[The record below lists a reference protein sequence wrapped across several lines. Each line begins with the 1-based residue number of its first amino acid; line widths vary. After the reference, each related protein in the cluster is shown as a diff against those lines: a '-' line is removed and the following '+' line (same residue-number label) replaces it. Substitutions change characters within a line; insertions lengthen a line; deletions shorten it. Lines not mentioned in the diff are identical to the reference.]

1 MHAFAGRHCLTK
13 DVHSGHLDLEPCM
26 TDRLGLAVVGYGM
39 TATSH
44 TRTFGADGHHLRWLI
59 GRVPE
64 RAAAFANEY
73 GYGKHGTDL
82 EAALNDR
89 SVDAVILCT
98 PSEQHEAQALACLD
112 AGKHVLIEIPVAM
125 SAAGAARVADR
136 TRASGLSA
144 MVAHTHRYH
153 PGIRTAH
160 AEIAAG
166 RLSLSNIVARYM
178 FLRRENVGASGY
190 RRSWTDN
197 LLWHHGCHATDLVM
211 HLLGASSSAQVEV
224 ASIIATPDASV
235 GAPLDLSIVLRTADD
250 RLATIA
256 MSYNAHLSRYDYV
269 LIGRE
274 DTMEIRDGNLKERH
288 GVPAEVPGADTANSP
303 SPVVLQNREFHAS
316 ILEGRPPSI
325 SPDSVLPA
333 MEVLQIAQDAADALA
348 PR

>member
-1 MHAFAGRHCLTK
+1 
-13 DVHSGHLDLEPCM
+13 M

-125 SAAGAARVADR
+125 SAAGATRVADR

-178 FLRRENVGASGY
+178 FLRRENVGGSGY

-211 HLLGASSSAQVEV
+211 HLLGADCERGEHINKAGRLGLWSAQVEV

-348 PR
+348 LR

>member
-1 MHAFAGRHCLTK
+1 
-13 DVHSGHLDLEPCM
+13 
-26 TDRLGLAVVGYGM
+26 
-39 TATSH
+39 
-44 TRTFGADGHHLRWLI
+44 
-59 GRVPE
+59 
-64 RAAAFANEY
+64 
-73 GYGKHGTDL
+73 
-82 EAALNDR
+82 
-89 SVDAVILCT
+89 
-98 PSEQHEAQALACLD
+98 
-112 AGKHVLIEIPVAM
+112 
-125 SAAGAARVADR
+125 
-136 TRASGLSA
+136 
-144 MVAHTHRYH
+144 
-153 PGIRTAH
+153 
-160 AEIAAG
+160 
-166 RLSLSNIVARYM
+166 
-178 FLRRENVGASGY
+178 
-190 RRSWTDN
+190 
-197 LLWHHGCHATDLVM
+197 M
-211 HLLGASSSAQVEV
+211 HLLGADCERGEHINKAGRLGLWSAQVEV

>member
-1 MHAFAGRHCLTK
+1 
-13 DVHSGHLDLEPCM
+13 M

-64 RAAAFANEY
+64 RAGAFANEY

-211 HLLGASSSAQVEV
+211 HLLGADCERGEHINKAGRLGLWSAQVEV

-348 PR
+348 LR

>member
-1 MHAFAGRHCLTK
+1 
-13 DVHSGHLDLEPCM
+13 M

>member
-1 MHAFAGRHCLTK
+1 
-13 DVHSGHLDLEPCM
+13 M

-64 RAAAFANEY
+64 RAAAFATEY
-73 GYGKHGTDL
+73 GYGKHGTDM
-82 EAALNDR
+82 EMALNDR
-89 SVDAVILCT
+89 MVDAVILCT

-125 SAAGAARVADR
+125 SAAGGARVADR

-178 FLRRENVGASGY
+178 FLRRENVGGSGY

-211 HLLGASSSAQVEV
+211 HLLGVSSGAQVEV
-224 ASIIATPDASV
+224 VSIIATPDASV

-274 DTMEIRDGNLKERH
+274 DTMEIRDGNMKERH
-288 GVPAEVPGADTANSP
+288 GTPADIPGADTANSP

>member
-1 MHAFAGRHCLTK
+1 
-13 DVHSGHLDLEPCM
+13 
-26 TDRLGLAVVGYGM
+26 M

-125 SAAGAARVADR
+125 SAAGATRVADR

-178 FLRRENVGASGY
+178 FLRRENVGGSGY

-211 HLLGASSSAQVEV
+211 HLLGADCERGEHINKAGRLGLWSAQVEV

-348 PR
+348 LR

>member
-1 MHAFAGRHCLTK
+1 
-13 DVHSGHLDLEPCM
+13 
-26 TDRLGLAVVGYGM
+26 M

>member
-1 MHAFAGRHCLTK
+1 
-13 DVHSGHLDLEPCM
+13 M

-211 HLLGASSSAQVEV
+211 HLLGADCERGEHINKAGRLGLWSAQVEV

>member
-1 MHAFAGRHCLTK
+1 
-13 DVHSGHLDLEPCM
+13 M

-211 HLLGASSSAQVEV
+211 HLLGADCERGEHINKAGRLGLWSAQVEV

-235 GAPLDLSIVLRTADD
+235 GAPLDFSIVLRTADD

>member
-1 MHAFAGRHCLTK
+1 
-13 DVHSGHLDLEPCM
+13 M

-64 RAAAFANEY
+64 RAGAFANEY

-211 HLLGASSSAQVEV
+211 HLLGADCERSEYINKAGRLGLWSAQVEV

-348 PR
+348 LR

>member
-1 MHAFAGRHCLTK
+1 
-13 DVHSGHLDLEPCM
+13 M
-26 TDRLGLAVVGYGM
+26 TDRLGLAVIGYGM

-64 RAAAFANEY
+64 RAAAFATEY
-73 GYGKHGTDL
+73 GYGKHGTDM
-82 EAALNDR
+82 EMALNDR
-89 SVDAVILCT
+89 MVDAVILCT

-125 SAAGAARVADR
+125 SAAGGARVADR

-178 FLRRENVGASGY
+178 FLRRENVGGSGY

-211 HLLGASSSAQVEV
+211 HLLGASSGAQVEV
-224 ASIIATPDASV
+224 VSIIATPDASV

-274 DTMEIRDGNLKERH
+274 DTMEIRDGNMKERH
-288 GVPAEVPGADTANSP
+288 GAPADVPGADTANSP

>member
-1 MHAFAGRHCLTK
+1 
-13 DVHSGHLDLEPCM
+13 M

-64 RAAAFANEY
+64 RAGAFANEY

>member
-1 MHAFAGRHCLTK
+1 
-13 DVHSGHLDLEPCM
+13 M

-153 PGIRTAH
+153 PGIRSAH

-211 HLLGASSSAQVEV
+211 HLLGADCERSEHINKAGRLGLWSAQVEV

-348 PR
+348 LR

>member
-1 MHAFAGRHCLTK
+1 
-13 DVHSGHLDLEPCM
+13 
-26 TDRLGLAVVGYGM
+26 
-39 TATSH
+39 
-44 TRTFGADGHHLRWLI
+44 
-59 GRVPE
+59 
-64 RAAAFANEY
+64 
-73 GYGKHGTDL
+73 
-82 EAALNDR
+82 
-89 SVDAVILCT
+89 
-98 PSEQHEAQALACLD
+98 
-112 AGKHVLIEIPVAM
+112 
-125 SAAGAARVADR
+125 
-136 TRASGLSA
+136 
-144 MVAHTHRYH
+144 
-153 PGIRTAH
+153 
-160 AEIAAG
+160 
-166 RLSLSNIVARYM
+166 M

>member
-1 MHAFAGRHCLTK
+1 
-13 DVHSGHLDLEPCM
+13 M

-64 RAAAFANEY
+64 RAGAFANEY

-89 SVDAVILCT
+89 TVDAVILCT

-211 HLLGASSSAQVEV
+211 HLLGASSGAHMNKAGRLGLWSAQVEV

>member
-1 MHAFAGRHCLTK
+1 
-13 DVHSGHLDLEPCM
+13 
-26 TDRLGLAVVGYGM
+26 
-39 TATSH
+39 
-44 TRTFGADGHHLRWLI
+44 
-59 GRVPE
+59 
-64 RAAAFANEY
+64 
-73 GYGKHGTDL
+73 
-82 EAALNDR
+82 
-89 SVDAVILCT
+89 
-98 PSEQHEAQALACLD
+98 
-112 AGKHVLIEIPVAM
+112 
-125 SAAGAARVADR
+125 
-136 TRASGLSA
+136 
-144 MVAHTHRYH
+144 
-153 PGIRTAH
+153 
-160 AEIAAG
+160 
-166 RLSLSNIVARYM
+166 M

-211 HLLGASSSAQVEV
+211 HLLGADCERGEHINKAGRLGLWSAQVEV

-348 PR
+348 LR

>member
-1 MHAFAGRHCLTK
+1 
-13 DVHSGHLDLEPCM
+13 
-26 TDRLGLAVVGYGM
+26 DRLGLAVVGYGM

>member
-1 MHAFAGRHCLTK
+1 
-13 DVHSGHLDLEPCM
+13 M

-348 PR
+348 HR

>member
-1 MHAFAGRHCLTK
+1 
-13 DVHSGHLDLEPCM
+13 
-26 TDRLGLAVVGYGM
+26 GLAVVGYGM